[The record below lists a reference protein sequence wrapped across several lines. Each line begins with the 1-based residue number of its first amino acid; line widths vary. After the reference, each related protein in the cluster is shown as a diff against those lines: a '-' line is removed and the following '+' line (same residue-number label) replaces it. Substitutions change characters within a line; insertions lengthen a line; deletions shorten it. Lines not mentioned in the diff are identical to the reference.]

1 LSAGHITTRDADRLL
16 RLVAAGPQ
24 LDIGEMLVE
33 LRELV
38 AVDWI
43 GYSELD
49 WTARRPV
56 AFHDPPDTAPD
67 PPGDLESQVAF
78 FWSEVA
84 PYAPIHQSALR
95 GTRGAMKISD
105 FGSRSEVRNSRY
117 YNLWMRP
124 FGVAHIL
131 EVELEAPAGRTRTFH
146 FDRHGGRDFT
156 ERDRAVLDL
165 LQPHLSRLQDPAAP
179 ELTHRE
185 REVLACVARGL
196 TNAQVAQ
203 ELWLAPS
210 TVRKHLENVY
220 AKLGVNTRTAAVAR
234 FLGLIDAEAS

>member
-1 LSAGHITTRDADRLL
+1 MTVGQISTEDADRLL
-16 RLVAAGPQ
+16 RFVAASPH
-24 LDIGEMLVE
+24 LEIEEMLVE
-33 LRELV
+33 LREIV

-49 WTARRPV
+49 WKARRPV
-56 AFHDPPDTAPD
+56 VTHDAPD
-67 PPGDLESQVAF
+67 AVDEENDWDSEVAF

-95 GTRGAMKISD
+95 GSRGAMKISD
-105 FGSRSEVRNSRY
+105 FGSRSEVRRSRY

-124 FGVAHIL
+124 FGIAHTL
-131 EVELEAPAGRTRTFH
+131 EVELEAPPGHTRTFH

-165 LQPHLSRLQDPAAP
+165 LQPYLSRLAKPATP
-179 ELTHRE
+179 ELTPRE
-185 REVLACVARGL
+185 REVLACVARGR

>member
-1 LSAGHITTRDADRLL
+1 MSAGHITTKDAERLL
-16 RLVAAGPQ
+16 RFVAAVPH
-24 LDIGEMLVE
+24 LASEEVLAE
-33 LRELV
+33 LAEIV
-38 AVDWI
+38 AVDWV

-49 WTARRPV
+49 WTARRLV
-56 AFHDPPDTAPD
+56 GTHDLPDSEFDAPTGAD
-67 PPGDLESQVAF
+67 GEEAF

-84 PYAPIHQSALR
+84 PWAPIHQSALR
-95 GTRGAMKISD
+95 GSRGAMKISD
-105 FGSRSEVRNSRY
+105 FGSRAEVRRSRY

-124 FGVAHIL
+124 YGIAHTL

-165 LQPHLSRLQDPAAP
+165 LQPHLSRLQEPTTP
-179 ELTHRE
+179 ELTPRE
-185 REVLACVARGL
+185 REVLGCVARGL
-196 TNAQVAQ
+196 TNAQVAR

-234 FLGLIDAEAS
+234 YLGLTDAEAS